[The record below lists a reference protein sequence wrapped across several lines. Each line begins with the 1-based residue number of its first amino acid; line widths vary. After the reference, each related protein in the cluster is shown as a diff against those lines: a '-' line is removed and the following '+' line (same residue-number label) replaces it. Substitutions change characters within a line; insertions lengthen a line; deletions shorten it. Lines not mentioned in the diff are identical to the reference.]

1 MTVSLNKGKK
11 YESNFRH
18 NERKTQLQDESPKVV
33 ESFYETENHQH
44 IHCGFTRL
52 NVDKPHED
60 FAEVYD
66 RLFGKAIEEYNNKQK
81 RKDRM
86 IGKGKA
92 INGELK
98 KNNILELKLMLNYLS
113 GNADDRKKIVENL
126 GGQQIFESTFLEKYK
141 GKTEKDLKK
150 DLSFWENQ
158 ETYGEA
164 YYRQIK
170 KDGKTKTHTEFIAQL
185 GNAEDF
191 NEIKNG
197 KIIKSYD
204 REDPNGKWQKAKRAL
219 KMYMDGFQERNPN
232 LILVGYSIHM
242 DENTPHVHFDIVPVA
257 EQSKIKGRGKTRK
270 NGLSKKLSFD
280 GALQSQGFSGKP
292 KQLFTEWQHQE
303 TEVLAD
309 LMQKEL
315 GEKRKAGKTNH
326 LENVHEYKQLKALE
340 ADKLENLAKI
350 DQQVDQKQNIVKDL
364 ENQKQDITQQLT
376 EGVEIVK
383 KKVQDWASKKTQKLD
398 DREKALDDREKA
410 DSSKELILSD
420 REEKVTAK
428 ENTLKQ
434 SQNALESEK
443 KAFDKKVKES
453 GDLDQQI
460 AKKQKKL
467 DEIDNK
473 MDESLNNYSFNL
485 DKKKKEIL
493 AKKQKELDK
502 EKAKQLAEFKQK
514 VDRDKQAYIDDVNR
528 QYRKSV
534 EQREKAVEQ
543 KEKRFKDKVK
553 NLVDGFRLVY
563 ISHGLKTMYGTDRE
577 VKYRAQ
583 QYLQLTR
590 DQQKVVE
597 KQVFSGPAGLYSK
610 LSAFKDAVDYVFHGA
625 PDAAELSPLQSLDD
639 LAGEAEAEAGRYD
652 NLQNS
657 RGRSGSPSPSRSV
670 GPEL

>member
-1 MTVSLNKGKK
+1 MTVSFNKGKK
-11 YESNFRH
+11 YESNFAH
-18 NERKTQLQDESPKVV
+18 NERKSRLKDKSQEVV

-44 IHCGFTRL
+44 INCFFTRL
-52 NVDKPHED
+52 NIDKPHEE
-60 FAEVYD
+60 FGEVYD
-66 RLFGKAIEEYNNKQK
+66 RLFGKAIEEYNGKQK

-92 INGELK
+92 IDGELK
-98 KNNILELKLMLNYLS
+98 KNNIIELKIMLEYL
-113 GNADDRKKIVENL
+113 KKSDVEREKFVQSL
-126 GGQQIFESTFLEKYK
+126 GGQQLFADTFLKKYQS
-141 GKTEKDLKK
+141 KTETDLKK
-150 DLSFWENQ
+150 GLAFWKSQ

-164 YYRQIK
+164 YYKKIK
-170 KDGKTKTHTEFIAQL
+170 TDGKTKTYTEFVVQL
-185 GNAEDF
+185 GSAEDF
-191 NEIKNG
+191 NYIENG
-197 KIIKSYD
+197 RIIKSYD
-204 REDPNGKWQKAKRAL
+204 REDPNGKWQRAKKAL
-219 KMYMDGFQERNPN
+219 KTYIDGFQERNPN

-242 DENTPHVHFDIVPVA
+242 DENTPHVHFDVVPVA
-257 EQSKIKGRGKTRK
+257 DQSKTKSRGKK
-270 NGLSKKLSFD
+270 KIGLSKKLSFD

-326 LENVHEYKQLKALE
+326 LENVHEYKKLKALE
-340 ADKLENLAKI
+340 ADKLEKLAKI

-364 ENQKQDITQQLT
+364 ENQKQDITQQLN

-410 DSSKELILSD
+410 DSYKELILSD

-434 SQNALESEK
+434 SQNVLESEK
-443 KAFDKKVKES
+443 KAFDEKVKES

-473 MDESLNNYSFNL
+473 LDESLNNYSSNL

-502 EKAKQLAEFKQK
+502 EKDKQVAEYKRQ
-514 VDRDKQAYIDDVNR
+514 VDRDKQVYLDDVNR
-528 QYRKSV
+528 QYLKTLKQREYDD
-534 EQREKAVEQ
+534 EQREKQ
-543 KEKRFKDKVK
+543 FIDKVK
-553 NLVDGFRLVY
+553 NFANRFRLVY
-563 ISHGLKTMYGTDRE
+563 ISEGLKSMFGTDRK
-577 VKYRAQ
+577 VKYHAQ
-583 QYLQLTR
+583 KYLQMSR
-590 DQQKVVE
+590 DQQKAVE
-597 KQVFSGPAGLYSK
+597 SQAFSGPGGLYRR
-610 LSAFKDAVDYVFHGA
+610 LSAFKEAVDYLFHGNGN
-625 PDAAELSPLQSLDD
+625 ESSLLEGLQSL
-639 LAGEAEAEAGRYD
+639 AREAESSAEYYN
-652 NLQNS
+652 NLENN
-657 RGRSGSPSPSRSV
+657 RTGLRNNPSPSRSKS

>member
-11 YESNFRH
+11 YESNFAH
-18 NERKTQLQDESPKVV
+18 NERKSRLKDKNQKVV
-33 ESFYETENHQH
+33 ESFYETENHKH
-44 IHCGFTRL
+44 INCFFTRL
-52 NVDKPHED
+52 NIDKPHED
-60 FAEVYD
+60 FGEVYD
-66 RLFGKAIEEYNNKQK
+66 RLFGKAIEEYNRKQK

-92 INGELK
+92 IDGELK
-98 KNNILELKLMLNYLS
+98 KNNILELKIMLEYL
-113 GNADDRKKIVENL
+113 KKSDAEREKFVQSL
-126 GGQQIFESTFLEKYK
+126 GGQQLFADTFLKKYQS
-141 GKTEKDLKK
+141 KTETDLKK
-150 DLSFWENQ
+150 GLAFWKSQ

-164 YYRQIK
+164 YYKKIK
-170 KDGKTKTHTEFIAQL
+170 TDGKTKTHTEFVAQL
-185 GNAEDF
+185 GSAEDF
-191 NEIKNG
+191 NEIESG
-197 KIIKSYD
+197 RIIKSYD
-204 REDPNGKWQKAKRAL
+204 REDPTGKWQRAKKAL
-219 KMYMDGFQERNPN
+219 KTYMDGFQERNPN

-257 EQSKIKGRGKTRK
+257 EQSKVKGRGKTRK
-270 NGLSKKLSFD
+270 NGLSKKVSFD
-280 GALQSQGFSGKP
+280 GALESQGFSGSP

-398 DREKALDDREKA
+398 DREKALDDRE
-410 DSSKELILSD
+410 
-420 REEKVTAK
+420 EKVTAK

-514 VDRDKQAYIDDVNR
+514 VDRDKKAYIDDINR
-528 QYRKSV
+528 QYRQDL
-534 EQREKAVEQ
+534 ERREEAQTQREKQ
-543 KEKRFKDKVK
+543 FKDKVK
-553 NLVDGFRLVY
+553 RLVDGFRLVY
-563 ISHGLKTMYGTDRE
+563 ISHGLKTMYGTKRE
-577 VKYRAQ
+577 VQYHAQ
-583 QYLQLTR
+583 KYLQLTR
-590 DQQKVVE
+590 DQQKAVE
-597 KQVFSGPAGLYSK
+597 KQAFSGPAGLYSK
-610 LSAFKDAVDYVFHGA
+610 LSAFKDAVDYLFHGA

>member
-11 YESNFRH
+11 YESNFAH
-18 NERKTQLQDESPKVV
+18 NERKSRLENKSQKVV

-44 IHCGFTRL
+44 INCFFTRL
-52 NVDKPHED
+52 NIDKPHEE
-60 FAEVYD
+60 FGEVYD
-66 RLFGKAIEEYNNKQK
+66 RLFGKAIEEYNAKQK

-92 INGELK
+92 IDGELK
-98 KNNILELKLMLNYLS
+98 KNNILELKIMLEYL
-113 GNADDRKKIVENL
+113 KKSDAEREKFVQSL
-126 GGQQIFESTFLEKYK
+126 GGQQLFADTFLKKYQS
-141 GKTEKDLKK
+141 KTETDLKK
-150 DLSFWENQ
+150 GLAFWKSQ
-158 ETYGEA
+158 ETYGEV
-164 YYRQIK
+164 YYKKIK
-170 KDGKTKTHTEFIAQL
+170 ADGKTKTHTEFVAQL

-204 REDPNGKWQKAKRAL
+204 REDPNGKWQKAKKAL
-219 KMYMDGFQERNPN
+219 KTYMDGFQERNPN

-242 DENTPHVHFDIVPVA
+242 DENTPHVHFDVVPVA
-257 EQSKIKGRGKTRK
+257 DQSKTKSRGKK
-270 NGLSKKLSFD
+270 KIGLSKKLSFD

-340 ADKLENLAKI
+340 AEKLEKLAKI
-350 DQQVDQKQNIVKDL
+350 DQQVDQT
-364 ENQKQDITQQLT
+364 QKQLA
-376 EGVEIVK
+376 EGVELVK

-398 DREKALDDREKA
+398 DREKALDDREKV

-434 SQNALESEK
+434 SQNVLESEK

-467 DEIDNK
+467 DKIDNK
-473 MDESLNNYSFNL
+473 LDESLNNYSANL

-514 VDRDKQAYIDDVNR
+514 VDRDKQVYIDDINR

-534 EQREKAVEQ
+534 EQREKEVEQ

-553 NLVDGFRLVY
+553 NLVDGFQLVY
-563 ISHGLKTMYGTDRE
+563 ISEGLKSMYGTKRE
-577 VKYRAQ
+577 VNYRAH
-583 QYLQLTR
+583 QYLQMSR
-590 DQQKVVE
+590 EQQKAVE
-597 KQVFSGPAGLYSK
+597 KQAFSGPGALYSK
-610 LSAFKDAVDYVFHGA
+610 LSAFKEAVDYLFHGA
-625 PDAAELSPLQSLDD
+625 PDSAELSPLQDLEG
-639 LAGEAEAEAGRYD
+639 LAGEAEAEGRRYD

>member
-1 MTVSLNKGKK
+1 MAMTVSLNKGKMQ
-11 YESNFRH
+11 ESNFAH
-18 NERKTQLQDESPKVV
+18 NERKSRLNDKSQEVV
-33 ESFYETENHQH
+33 ESFYATENHQH
-44 IHCGFTRL
+44 INCFFTRL
-52 NVDKPHED
+52 NIDKPHED
-60 FAEVYD
+60 FGEVYD
-66 RLFGKAIEEYNNKQK
+66 RLFGKAIEEYNAKQK

-86 IGKGKA
+86 IGKGEA

-98 KNNILELKLMLNYLS
+98 KNNILELKVMLEYLS
-113 GNADDRKKIVENL
+113 KSDAERENFVQAL
-126 GGQQIFESTFLEKYK
+126 GGHQVFDDTFLKKYQS
-141 GKTEKDLKK
+141 KTETDLKK
-150 DLSFWENQ
+150 GLAFWKSQ
-158 ETYGEA
+158 ETYGEV
-164 YYRQIK
+164 YYKKIK
-170 KDGKTKTHTEFIAQL
+170 TDGKTKTHTEFVAQL

-197 KIIKSYD
+197 RIVKSYD
-204 REDPNGKWQKAKRAL
+204 REDPTGKWQRAKKAL
-219 KMYMDGFQERNPN
+219 KAYMDGFQERNPN

-257 EQSKIKGRGKTRK
+257 DQSKTKSRGKK
-270 NGLSKKLSFD
+270 KIGLSKKLSFD

-398 DREKALDDREKA
+398 DREKVLDDREYSL
-410 DSSKELILSD
+410 DD
-420 REEKVTAK
+420 RELKISRTEEEQAAK
-428 ENTLKQ
+428 EKTLNE
-434 SQNALESEK
+434 SQNALDEK
-443 KAFDKKVKES
+443 LKKNP
-453 GDLDQQI
+453 DLDDQI
-460 AKKQKKL
+460 DKKQKKL
-467 DEIDNK
+467 DEMDN
-473 MDESLNNYSFNL
+473 EILTGYSSNL
-485 DKKKKEIL
+485 DKKKKKIL

-502 EKAKQLAEFKQK
+502 KKAEQIAEYKKQ

-528 QYRKSV
+528 QYRQNLKRR
-534 EQREKAVEQ
+534 EEDLDDREAEDDQREKHFA
-543 KEKRFKDKVK
+543 DKVK
-553 NLVDGFRLVY
+553 NIVNGFRIVY
-563 ISHGLKTMYGTDRE
+563 ISHGLKTMFGTDRE
-577 VKYRAQ
+577 VKYRAR
-583 QYLQLTR
+583 QYLQMSKE
-590 DQQKVVE
+590 QQKAVE
-597 KQVFSGPAGLYSK
+597 KQAFSGPTGLYSK
-610 LSAFKDAVDYVFHGA
+610 LSAFKEAVDYLFHGDGA
-625 PDAAELSPLQSLDD
+625 PDAAELSPLQDLEG
-639 LAGEAEAEAGRYD
+639 LAGEAEAEAGRYN

-657 RGRSGSPSPSRSV
+657 RGRGSASPSRSV

>member
-1 MTVSLNKGKK
+1 MAMTVSLSKGTK

-18 NERKTQLQDESPKVV
+18 NERKTQLQDESLKVV

-52 NVDKPHED
+52 NVDKKHED
-60 FAEVYD
+60 FGEVYD
-66 RLFGKAIEEYNNKQK
+66 RLFGKAIEEYNAKQK

-92 INGELK
+92 ISGELK

-270 NGLSKKLSFD
+270 NGLSKKLSFN
-280 GALQSQGFSGKP
+280 GALESQGFEGSP
-292 KQLFTEWQHQE
+292 KSYFTQWQHQE
-303 TEVLAD
+303 ADILANC
-309 LMQKEL
+309 MQKEL

-326 LENVHEYKQLKALE
+326 ISDVHEYKRLKALE
-340 ADKLENLAKI
+340 AAKLEKIAKL
-350 DQQVDQKQNIVKDL
+350 DEQV
-364 ENQKQDITQQLT
+364 NQKQDIVNDLEDQAKDLNQQLS
-376 EGVEIVK
+376 EGMEIVK
-383 KKVQDWASKKTQKLD
+383 KVQEWTEKKSQELNNRENNIDSRESKIVDREFKVAAREETLKASENSLES
-398 DREKALDDREKA
+398 REKAFNKKLEVESDLDKRIDDKQKILDDYKINW
-410 DSSKELILSD
+410 K
-420 REEKVTAK
+420 
-428 ENTLKQ
+428 
-434 SQNALESEK
+434 
-443 KAFDKKVKES
+443 
-453 GDLDQQI
+453 
-460 AKKQKKL
+460 KKL
-467 DEIDNK
+467 DEKKQAAIEEK
-473 MDESLNNYSFNL
+473 KQEFKEEVENN
-485 DKKKKEIL
+485 KKKYIDDFNRQYHERL
-493 AKKQKELDK
+493 DRREKELD
-502 EKAKQLAEFKQK
+502 
-514 VDRDKQAYIDDVNR
+514 
-528 QYRKSV
+528 
-534 EQREKAVEQ
+534 QREKKFIARIKQLVNGVRVVYMIAGLRSICKTKREALAKA
-543 KEKRFKDKVK
+543 KEYVKMDK
-553 NLVDGFRLVY
+553 
-563 ISHGLKTMYGTDRE
+563 
-577 VKYRAQ
+577 
-583 QYLQLTR
+583 
-590 DQQKVVE
+590 DQQKALE
-597 KQVFSGPAGLYSK
+597 KQAFSGVGGQYRK
-610 LSAFKDAVDYVFHGA
+610 LSAFKEAVDYLFHGGFEGDEVA
-625 PDAAELSPLQSLDD
+625 SDAAKLSPLQPLKE
-639 LAGEAEAEAGRYD
+639 LADEAEADAKSYED
-652 NLQNS
+652 MKNS
-657 RGRSGSPSPSRSV
+657 RAGLRRNSPSRSV
-670 GPEL
+670 DREL